1 MKKIRYSDSCY
12 SVFGFVERST
22 LYGGRQFFD
31 PVLNDDDVKNLM
43 YLNKDLEF
51 FKKTKN
57 ELHYLL
63 IPVVH

>member
-57 ELHYLL
+57 E
-63 IPVVH
+63 